1 MRDPSVITGR
11 IFNVTGLAVVLTL
24 FIAQVGNDYESIQTR
39 FGLIQQ
45 FTALYFSGMLNN
57 LSSYP
62 QERDYFYH
70 EYNDRV
76 YGVAP
81 FLLSYTLVEVP
92 FEILTSLIFS
102 ALAAMAAGLP
112 RTPEVFFAAAYVS
125 WMICFCGES
134 LGIITNTLFSQSG
147 FAVNTVSV
155 ILSIGTFMA
164 GVMSLNM
171 NKVLKG
177 LNYLSP
183 LKYGISIIL
192 NMGFP
197 EDLNFTCNAASQNP
211 DGTCIFQNGTDVLEQ
226 YGLLNTDYRKY
237 FGVLLSV
244 AVIYR
249 LIAYVIIRV
258 KLWKFKL
265 DIFKKGNYYSV

>member
-1 MRDPSVITGR
+1 
-11 IFNVTGLAVVLTL
+11 
-24 FIAQVGNDYESIQTR
+24 
-39 FGLIQQ
+39 
-45 FTALYFSGMLNN
+45 
-57 LSSYP
+57 
-62 QERDYFYH
+62 
-70 EYNDRV
+70 
-76 YGVAP
+76 
-81 FLLSYTLVEVP
+81 
-92 FEILTSLIFS
+92 
-102 ALAAMAAGLP
+102 
-112 RTPEVFFAAAYVS
+112 
-125 WMICFCGES
+125 
-134 LGIITNTLFSQSG
+134 
-147 FAVNTVSV
+147 
-155 ILSIGTFMA
+155 
-164 GVMSLNM
+164 M